1 MKGINFIKHTLVG
14 TGLSILIFF
23 SISFLTVLSQINP
36 LFNIETEDYILE
48 IGFPFV
54 YNVQFCLNGNEY
66 PNTGWTWS
74 HLFYDCLL
82 SWITVTGIYLLV
94 LRRKIRSSA
103 IR

>member
-54 YNVQFCLNGNEY
+54 YNVQFCLAMNRLEGLSKY
-66 PNTGWTWS
+66 GILS
-74 HLFYDCLL
+74 HLTFPFL
-82 SWITVTGIYLLV
+82 SNLAI
-94 LRRKIRSSA
+94 KISA
-103 IR
+103 PPIPSK